1 MIKSSCYI
9 FHTKRNVKRSLRAW
23 EKQRALTNN
32 KCPLLPQKVE
42 MLTANTKPSTSFKH
56 YRTNCDSFS
65 NVQIYVTLKRF
76 LSNLLINI
84 INIDHGIFLICDKFA
99 VRFLDRLLK
108 KTRANGTLFYI
119 KRRKWVNLTKH
130 PSLPTKKIYRVS
142 RKQTIG
148 SAGSA

>member
-65 NVQIYVTLKRF
+65 NVQIYVTLKRCI
-76 LSNLLINI
+76 SNLLINF
-84 INIDHGIFLICDKFA
+84 INIDHGIFLFFSNLLFDSSIDYSKKF
-99 VRFLDRLLK
+99 V
-108 KTRANGTLFYI
+108 
-119 KRRKWVNLTKH
+119 LTVH
-130 PSLPTKKIYRVS
+130 YFT
-142 RKQTIG
+142 
-148 SAGSA
+148 